1 MTLLIACLVIYGLD
15 MNPWLYAV
23 AGAIWTAQT
32 ILLWVVVYALAEDS
46 KAATSAVCGRT
57 AGS

>member
-23 AGAIWTAQT
+23 AVALWTAQT
-32 ILLWVVVYALAEDS
+32 ILLWVVVYASAEAS
-46 KAATSAVCGRT
+46 KVAASAAYGRT

>member
-15 MNPWLYAV
+15 MNPWLYAL
-23 AGAIWTAQT
+23 AGALWAAQT

-46 KAATSAVCGRT
+46 KASVSAACGRT

>member
-15 MNPWLYAV
+15 MNSWLYAV
-23 AGAIWTAQT
+23 AGTLWAAQT

-46 KAATSAVCGRT
+46 KSSVSAAYGRT

>member
-15 MNPWLYAV
+15 MNSWLYAV
-23 AGAIWTAQT
+23 AGALWTAQT
-32 ILLWVVVYALAEDS
+32 ILLWVVVYASAEAS
-46 KAATSAVCGRT
+46 KDATSAAYGRT